1 MQHRMYGGRVR
12 WEPQVYSSVEGGGRG
27 KEAAMFDDTRT
38 AILPRSG
45 SDRWGSLMLALGFH
59 GAAGVTLLLA
69 ALLVVRPVEIFV
81 PTDSIVVTIPI
92 EIPASG
98 GSPPPSAPVPS
109 RPGPPST
116 TPTFVPDPL
125 VASEPLPDIAAED
138 HEPWGGADLGF
149 DLGPGVGA
157 PGVGAGPGGFG
168 ETGDGHG
175 FGPGHGP
182 GVGSGGDGPVE
193 LSGEIEPPRLVV
205 RVEPSYPS
213 VARAAGVRG
222 RVVLRAVIGPDGSVE
237 RVETVSASSPLLVG
251 AAEEA
256 VLAWRY
262 EPARWRGQPVRVWF
276 TVRVDFVLR

>member
-1 MQHRMYGGRVR
+1 
-12 WEPQVYSSVEGGGRG
+12 
-27 KEAAMFDDTRT
+27 MFDDTRT
-38 AILPRSG
+38 AILPPSG
-45 SDRWGSLMLALGFH
+45 GDRWSSLMLALGFH

-69 ALLVVRPVEIFV
+69 TVLVVRPVEILV
-81 PTDSIVVTIPI
+81 PTESIVVTIPI
-92 EIPASG
+92 DLPASG
-98 GSPPPSAPVPS
+98 GSPPPSDPAPS

-116 TPTFVPDPL
+116 TPTFVADPP
-125 VASEPLPDIAAED
+125 VVSEPLPDIAAED
-138 HEPWGGADLGF
+138 REPWEGADLGI

-168 ETGDGHG
+168 GTGD
-175 FGPGHGP
+175 GPGHGP
-182 GVGSGGDGPVE
+182 ADGPGGGLGGDGPVE

-205 RVEPSYPS
+205 RVEPSYPP

-262 EPARWRGQPVRVWF
+262 EPARWRGRPVRVWF